1 MVYHWSIHRAMQP
14 AHHEGVTAQII
25 TRLKELISSGQLRPG
40 MRLPPER
47 DLSVAFGVSR
57 SSLRHALKALE
68 VMGVVAQRVGDGTYL
83 AAEPDAILREPFEL
97 LLLIDRNTL
106 EDLLETRMI
115 VEPELAARAAERATT
130 ADLDVL
136 RQTLEVRPD
145 VSQQEIIEA
154 DLRFHRAIFEAARN
168 RICSRVFSLIH
179 RSMSQSIDLTS
190 HLVDWSH
197 TLEFHRPIYE
207 AIEKRNPS
215 KARQAMLAHLTDAR
229 SLIQRVDSC
238 SQRLELS
245 GAIRPIAGTARGGKR
260 RKTR

>member
-1 MVYHWSIHRAMQP
+1 MQP
-14 AHHEGVTAQII
+14 AHPEGVTTQII
-25 TRLKELISSGQLRPG
+25 SRLKELISSGQLCPG
-40 MRLPPER
+40 MKLPPER
-47 DLSVAFGVSR
+47 DLSAAFGVSR

-68 VMGVVAQRVGDGTYL
+68 VMGVVVQRVGDGTYL

-136 RQTLEVRPD
+136 RRTLEVRPD

-154 DLRFHRAIFEAARN
+154 DLRFHRGIFEAARN

-197 TLEFHRPIYE
+197 TLEFHRPIYQ

-229 SLIQRVDSC
+229 NLLNRVERSSRQLDLTVAIQ
-238 SQRLELS
+238 
-245 GAIRPIAGTARGGKR
+245 PIAGTARGGKR
-260 RKTR
+260 RERS